1 MTHQRA
7 SYDREQG
14 GRQKEKRDGGAVK
27 GEGGGH
33 EEESK
38 VRIATNAAYA
48 F

>member
-7 SYDREQG
+7 SYDGSRGG
-14 GRQKEKRDGGAVK
+14 GRRKREMGGAVK

-38 VRIATNAAYA
+38 VRIPTNAAYA